1 MVCLVQSAGSKFYKR
16 SCSLLSK
23 YLPGIEI
30 HLSRTQPLTTQIPDI
45 KKMLSFSG
53 VTVFAVIGAAVV
65 LSASVQGDC
74 VTPYKDCGEG
84 HHHE

>member
-1 MVCLVQSAGSKFYKR
+1 MVCLVQSAGSKFYKI

-30 HLSRTQPLTTQIPDI
+30 HLSKTQPLATQIPDI

-53 VTVFAVIGAAVV
+53 VTVFAVIGAAV

-84 HHHE
+84 NHK